1 VTRPFRV
8 LAVVLVALLAAQFL
22 VGMITNLYA
31 AIPPVIPGLRGNF
44 DNRLGAAA
52 RWALLR
58 GPPELK
64 VHVAA
69 GLAIGVC
76 AIALA
81 ILALRAGRRPWLV
94 LTLLGLLTS
103 ALAGLAGAAF
113 LAYHQDDLYSLL
125 MSAGFLGALFCYGT
139 VLLLRR

>member
-1 VTRPFRV
+1 MTRPFRA
-8 LAVVLVALLAAQFL
+8 LAVVLVVLLAAQFL

-31 AIPPVIPGLRGNF
+31 PIPPAIPRLRGNF
-44 DNRLGAAA
+44 DIRLGAAA

-58 GPPELK
+58 GPPELEF
-64 VHVAA
+64 HVAA

-76 AIALA
+76 AIALSV
-81 ILALRAGRRPWLV
+81 LALRAGRRSWLV
-94 LTLLGLLTS
+94 LALLGLLTS
-103 ALAGLAGAAF
+103 VLAGLAGAAF